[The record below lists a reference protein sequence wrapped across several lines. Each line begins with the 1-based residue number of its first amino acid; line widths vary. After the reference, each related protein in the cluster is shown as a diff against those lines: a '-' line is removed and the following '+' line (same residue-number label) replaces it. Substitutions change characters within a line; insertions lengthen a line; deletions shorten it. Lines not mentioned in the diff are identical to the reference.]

1 MKRLQIATVQCYMY
15 LHVFFLFFEML
26 GTSCWLL
33 SFLVKNIMVSVYVHV
48 LRDLLFF
55 NVGVQLWPGQVCFV
69 LHFLEFPF
77 HPVGSS
83 LYRRESDKEG
93 LLWTRKSTEK
103 QIYLLIFNL
112 CEPQNM
118 LYVHEILKKLVDE
131 VCNELTNLWK
141 EPNKIKCLQRVINS
155 YTVPWVVI

>member
-1 MKRLQIATVQCYMY
+1 MNWK
-15 LHVFFLFFEML
+15 VFVNSHKFNVILYCVIFCSPTCIFLFFEML

-48 LRDLLFF
+48 CRDLLFF

-69 LHFLEFPF
+69 LHLLEFPF

-83 LYRRESDKEG
+83 LYCRESDKEG

-118 LYVHEILKKLVDE
+118 LYMK
-131 VCNELTNLWK
+131 
-141 EPNKIKCLQRVINS
+141 S
-155 YTVPWVVI
+155 

>member
-1 MKRLQIATVQCYMY
+1 MLYYTVWYFVQCLNFKNFNSRGYSNSYSSM
-15 LHVFFLFFEML
+15 LHVPTCIFLFFEML

-33 SFLVKNIMVSVYVHV
+33 SLLVKNIMVSVYVHV
-48 LRDLLFF
+48 WRDLLFF

-77 HPVGSS
+77 HTVGSS

-118 LYVHEILKKLVDE
+118 
-131 VCNELTNLWK
+131 
-141 EPNKIKCLQRVINS
+141 
-155 YTVPWVVI
+155 